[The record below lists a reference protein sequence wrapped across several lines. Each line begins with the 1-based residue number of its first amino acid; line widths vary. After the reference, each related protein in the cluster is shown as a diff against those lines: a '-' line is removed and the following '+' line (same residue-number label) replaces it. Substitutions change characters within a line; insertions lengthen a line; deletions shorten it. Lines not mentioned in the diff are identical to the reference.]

1 MTMHRLLSTLLAV
14 LVVGQFGVT
23 SADAARHKKIKA
35 APAQAAPVYTQ
46 PAGHPPYRPAWMA
59 PQQCV
64 TDDGYGR
71 FLPCD
76 VGDAR

>member
-1 MTMHRLLSTLLAV
+1 MHRLFSTLLAT
-14 LVVGQFGVT
+14 LVIGLLAL
-23 SADAARHKKIKA
+23 SPADAARHKKVKA
-35 APAQAAPVYTQ
+35 APAQAAPVYSQ
-46 PAGHPPYRPAWMA
+46 PAHSPYRPAWIA

-71 FLPCD
+71 FVPCD